1 MTDKTVL
8 FVDDNEALQKMM
20 KYLFMV
26 KGIKM
31 ESALSGQDGL
41 DFLDTEKPDLI
52 ITDIMM
58 TGMNGFEF
66 CNQVKSKNHLKKI
79 PIIALTASPQ
89 LKHEERMFSVGASD
103 FLAKP
108 FEAKVLLNKVLKA
121 MDC

>member
-8 FVDDNEALQKMM
+8 FVDDHEILHEMM
-20 KYLFMV
+20 KHMFMV

-31 ESALSGQDGL
+31 ESALSGEDGL

-58 TGMNGFEF
+58 TGMDGFEF
-66 CNQVKSKNHLKKI
+66 CKQVKSKNHFKKI

-89 LKHEERMFSVGASD
+89 LKCEERMFSVGVSA

-108 FEAKVLLNKVLKA
+108 FKPEVLVNKVLDL
-121 MDC
+121 MNC